1 MQTVKGVILAI
12 PLKQYAYSIFNK
24 IGFDSI
30 TVAPYMG
37 RDSINPFIENKE
49 KGAFVLCLTSNKS
62 AEDFQFAKINNGMLY
77 EHVAKVSVSLNIREN
92 IGLVVGATNKHQM
105 DELRDISP
113 KLPWLI
119 PGIGAQGG
127 DLEASISIGNRNA
140 IGIVNVSR
148 GILYAGDGSLDTIVN
163 SAQNYTDQIRKV
175 FMTSKKLLELL
186 EDSGAILNGH
196 FLLTSGRHSNRYI
209 EKFRVLE
216 KPFELNQVC
225 KEMAEPYKKQNVEI
239 VLGAAIGGILIA
251 GGVGRHLLVLI
262 IFLVNE

>member
-1 MQTVKGVILAI
+1 MEDFAKDIIDSTISFCPVYKPNMAFYERFGSNGYALMERLVEYINGRAI
-12 PLKQYAYSIFNK
+12 TIADGKRGDIGNTTKQYAYSIFNK

-163 SAQNYTDQIRKV
+163 SAQNYTDQIRKY
-175 FMTSKKLLELL
+175 L
-186 EDSGAILNGH
+186 
-196 FLLTSGRHSNRYI
+196 
-209 EKFRVLE
+209 
-216 KPFELNQVC
+216 
-225 KEMAEPYKKQNVEI
+225 
-239 VLGAAIGGILIA
+239 
-251 GGVGRHLLVLI
+251 
-262 IFLVNE
+262 

>member
-1 MQTVKGVILAI
+1 MAFYERFGSMGYALMERLVEYINGRAI
-12 PLKQYAYSIFNK
+12 TIADGKRGDIGNTTKQYAYSIFNK

-37 RDSINPFIENKE
+37 RDSINPFIENEE

-62 AEDFQFAKINNGMLY
+62 AQDFQFAKINNGMLY

-92 IGLVVGATNKHQM
+92 VGLVVGATNKYQM
-105 DELRDISP
+105 DKLRDISP

-163 SAQNYTDQIRKV
+163 SAQNYTDQIRKY
-175 FMTSKKLLELL
+175 L
-186 EDSGAILNGH
+186 
-196 FLLTSGRHSNRYI
+196 
-209 EKFRVLE
+209 
-216 KPFELNQVC
+216 
-225 KEMAEPYKKQNVEI
+225 
-239 VLGAAIGGILIA
+239 
-251 GGVGRHLLVLI
+251 
-262 IFLVNE
+262 

>member
-1 MQTVKGVILAI
+1 MATTFNSKLKKICEKKQNRLCIGLDLDPDKLPQCIGNSLSNMEDFAKDIIDSTISFCPVYKPNMAFYERFGSKGYALMERLVEYINGRAI
-12 PLKQYAYSIFNK
+12 TIADGKRGDIGNTTKQYAYSIFNK

-62 AEDFQFAKINNGMLY
+62 AEDFQFAKINNEMLY

-92 IGLVVGATNKHQM
+92 VGLVVGATNKHQM

-148 GILYAGDGSLDTIVN
+148 GILYAGDGSLDSIVN
-163 SAQNYTDQIRKV
+163 SAQNYTDQIRKY
-175 FMTSKKLLELL
+175 L
-186 EDSGAILNGH
+186 
-196 FLLTSGRHSNRYI
+196 
-209 EKFRVLE
+209 
-216 KPFELNQVC
+216 
-225 KEMAEPYKKQNVEI
+225 
-239 VLGAAIGGILIA
+239 
-251 GGVGRHLLVLI
+251 
-262 IFLVNE
+262 